1 MNGKTVYLDSSAL
14 AKRYLAEEGTEA
26 IDSLYRRAE
35 AGGLQLAVSLWNI
48 GEVLSAIARA
58 LRLGWISED
67 EARKAS
73 WALLRETLKFR
84 GLGRLWTVPVRG
96 DLLADAVPLLFRQ
109 GLTQPDGLQIITCKD
124 VRADTLVSSDRRL
137 LRAATQEGLRALD
150 PVVDAS
156 SLQSL

>member
-26 IDSLYRRAE
+26 IDFVYRRAE
-35 AGGLQLAVSLWNI
+35 AGGLQLAFSIWNL
-48 GEVLSAIARA
+48 GEVLGAIARA
-58 LRLGWISED
+58 LRLEWISED
-67 EARKAS
+67 EAKKAS

-124 VRADTLVSSDRRL
+124 VRADTFVSSDRRL

-150 PVVDAS
+150 PVVDAR
-156 SLQSL
+156 SLRSL